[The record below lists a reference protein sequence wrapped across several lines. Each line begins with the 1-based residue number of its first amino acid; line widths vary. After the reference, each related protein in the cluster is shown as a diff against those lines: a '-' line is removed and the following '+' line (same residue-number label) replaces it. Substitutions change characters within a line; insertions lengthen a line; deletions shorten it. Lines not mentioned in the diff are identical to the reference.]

1 MVQLKTASAQRAQ
14 TGVADPIIQR
24 TAEEDPVPWYRK
36 PNLRHLYFML
46 FPTCM
51 GIELTSG
58 FDSQMI
64 NALQIV
70 PSWKIFFSDKPNG
83 GMSGELKGI
92 IAAAYSLG
100 AILSLPFIGMVNDRF
115 GRRWSIFGGSA
126 IMVLGAIV
134 QGFSVNAAMYILAR
148 MLLGFGIPTCI
159 VSGSSLIGELAYP
172 KERPVLT
179 SLFNVA
185 YYIGQILAAGI
196 CFGTNN
202 LAGNYGWKI
211 PSWLQMFP
219 SLLQMAFIFFIPE
232 SPRWLITKNREPEA
246 YQILTQYHAE
256 GARDSDFVRAEFAHM
271 KTTIQLE
278 LNNSRR
284 SYADLFATAGMRRRV
299 LISAAM
305 GVFAQW
311 SGSSLISYYLGDL
324 LEMIGRTD
332 SVFKQQVNLSIAC
345 WSLVCGVTIALLA
358 RRFRRRPMFFVC
370 AGGLLW
376 VYVAWTVAMERA
388 VTARAAGSPDPVANG
403 AVLFFIFAY
412 RPFYAIGYNA
422 ITYTYLVEIW
432 PFAQRARGIAWYQL
446 FSRLAGFFTTFVNPI
461 GLESISWKY
470 LITYCCILAF
480 ELVFIYF
487 MFPETSG
494 RTLEELAFLF
504 EDKALAE
511 QANLAAER
519 VVEGASTQPTLD
531 DHNHHP
537 LRPKRT
543 GESSDA

>member
-1 MVQLKTASAQRAQ
+1 MVQLKAGSPLRAQ
-14 TGVADPIIQR
+14 TGEADPIIQR

-70 PSWKIFFSDKPNG
+70 PSWRIFFSDKPNG
-83 GMSGELKGI
+83 VMSGELKGI

-100 AILSLPFIGMVNDRF
+100 AIMSLPFIGMVNDRF

-134 QGFSVNAAMYILAR
+134 QGFSANAAMYIVAR

-172 KERPVLT
+172 KERAVLT

-202 LAGNYGWKI
+202 LEGNYGWKI

-232 SPRWLITKNREPEA
+232 SPRWLITKNRESEA
-246 YQILTQYHAE
+246 FQILARYHAE
-256 GARDSDFVRAEFAHM
+256 GSHDSGFVRAEFAHM
-271 KTTIQLE
+271 KKTIQLE
-278 LNNSRR
+278 LDNSRR
-284 SYADLFATAGMRRRV
+284 SYADLFATTGMRRRV
-299 LISAAM
+299 IVSAAM

-324 LEMIGRTD
+324 LDMIGRTD
-332 SVFKQQVNLSIAC
+332 SVFKQQINLSIAC
-345 WSLVCGVTIALLA
+345 WSLVCGAAVALLA

-370 AGGLLW
+370 AGGLLC
-376 VYVAWTVAMERA
+376 VYAAWTVAMERA

-412 RPFYAIGYNA
+412 KPFYAIGHNA

-432 PFAQRARGIAWYQL
+432 PFAQRSRGIAWYQL
-446 FSRLAGFFTTFVNPI
+446 FSRTAGFFTTFVNPI
-461 GLESISWKY
+461 GLESIGWKY

-504 EDKALAE
+504 EDKSLAE

-519 VVEGASTQPTLD
+519 VAEGASTQPALD
-531 DHNHHP
+531 GQNHHP
-537 LRPKRT
+537 LRHKRT